1 MRSQL
6 WFGSLLL
13 LFATS
18 ASAGPFIDK
27 LAICL
32 VKSAT
37 DADKIVLMRWIFS
50 AMASHPNVRD
60 LGNVS
65 SAQGDRHNK
74 DVAELFTT
82 LVTDRCRAETTDAVK
97 YEGENAIS
105 ASFEVLGKVAMQGLM
120 EEPAVSTY
128 MGGVD
133 SNLDAEKLREVFGT
147 KPEKAEP
154 AKAEPAKP

>member
-1 MRSQL
+1 MKSRL
-6 WFGSLLL
+6 LLGSLLL
-13 LFATS
+13 LFGGT

-37 DADKIVLMRWIFS
+37 DADKTVLMRWIFS
-50 AMASHPNVRD
+50 AMASHPNVGD
-60 LGNVS
+60 LGNIS
-65 SAQGDRHNK
+65 NAQGDKHNK
-74 DVAELFTT
+74 EVADLFTT
-82 LVTDRCRAETTDAVK
+82 LVTDRCRVETKDAVK

-120 EEPAVSTY
+120 EDPAVSKY

-133 SNLDAEKLREVFGT
+133 ANLDVKKLEEVFGK
-147 KPEKAEP
+147 KPGKG
-154 AKAEPAKP
+154 EPAKP